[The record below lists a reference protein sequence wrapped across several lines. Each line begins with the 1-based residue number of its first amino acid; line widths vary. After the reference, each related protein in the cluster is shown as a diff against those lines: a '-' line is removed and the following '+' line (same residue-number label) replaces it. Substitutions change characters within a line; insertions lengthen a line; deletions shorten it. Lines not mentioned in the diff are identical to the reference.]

1 MKKLTA
7 MRLINW
13 HAFVDETIEIKNS
26 VLLSGENGAGKSTIL
41 DAIQFVL
48 TCSKYNF
55 NKAANEESK
64 RKLTGYV
71 RYKTGREGSEYL
83 RTGDVTSHVALEFYE
98 ENRKNYF
105 IIGAVIDSSSET
117 SEKVMFYRI
126 EKHRIK
132 DLSYIANEVPLDISK
147 FKTTYR
153 NKSIQAYTN
162 YGDARKDFLNKL
174 GRIGDKFNN
183 LLPKALAFKPITD
196 VKDFVYQYILEEKA
210 LSIDNLRE
218 NIRTYKECQN
228 LVDDVR
234 KRIEKLRNIK
244 ESYVEYER
252 AVSNVK
258 LHSFIIDIVEREIL
272 KEEIEDLEEK
282 IKRGK
287 DNKLLGERRQEE
299 LNNLIRQNENKK
311 DNLQITLNTNEE
323 YLALRDINK
332 NISEKEIN
340 IQRLASSKRTF
351 VNKLR
356 EEERRLQRLRNLG
369 IERIGIST
377 FLDLTKDL
385 NEELD
390 NFINIARDL
399 SKKLDEKREEE
410 LRNSFNYEIDIKK
423 QKEELKKVEESI
435 KELEKRN
442 LQYPKNVITLK
453 EEIVAK
459 FKALGINDEPK
470 ILCEVL
476 EVTDP
481 KWKNAVEGYL
491 NTQRFYLIVEGNN
504 FDKALVEYDRLVKKK
519 GIHSVGL
526 INTLKLDKYDEVD
539 TNSLAA
545 VVTSKSRDG
554 KRFINMILGKVI
566 REKDINKLKEHKTA
580 ITPNCMVYQ
589 NHVARA
595 IDKGIYKRPYIGE
608 EAYKIQLEEFKK
620 KREILKEH
628 IDDLLAKKKD
638 LDNITSIIKNIK
650 LEKISEEAYVV
661 REEKNEILS
670 LASLKKEK
678 EELSNNSTFMELNF
692 KLEEVKKEIDRLKE
706 EYRKLVKNIGSL
718 ETDMKYD
725 REHLNNKVNYLEH
738 KEEDL
743 KEKSLKDSIVFE
755 EGEKRV
761 EAERKIKKLETIKIN
776 FTTSKNN
783 NETRRQNRLE
793 KLKELQGDYNREY
806 EFGAAVGEEGVDG
819 FLGELEKLRKSTIIE
834 YEDNVKKAKERA
846 ELEFREHFI
855 SKINENITVAKKEF
869 KQLNRALQG
878 VKFGNEE
885 YEFKIEKSKDAKVN
899 KYYDMIMDDRN
910 IGEGFTLFTEEYEDK
925 YKEVLEELFDKLTI
939 DNESEDKELQRFTD
953 YRTYMNY
960 DIKIKHSNG
969 EHSLFSKV
977 CKEKS
982 GGETQTPYYV
992 AMAASFVQLYS
1003 MPTNSEPI
1011 GLILFDEAFDKM
1023 DESRIVAMM
1032 EFFNRLPLQLI
1043 IASPPQKI
1051 DTIAPFVNTT
1061 LLVIK
1066 GEDYSLIEGYC
1077 NEKIQG
1083 KDIK

>member
-1 MKKLTA
+1 MKKLTG

-13 HAFVDETIEIKNS
+13 HAFVDETMNIKNS
-26 VLLSGENGAGKSTIL
+26 VLISGENGAGKSTIL

-48 TCSKYNF
+48 TCNKNNF
-55 NKAANEESK
+55 NKAANENSK
-64 RKLTGYV
+64 RNLTGYV
-71 RYKTGREGSEYL
+71 RYKTGREGSEYS
-83 RTGDVTSHVALEFYE
+83 RTGDITSHLALEFYE

-132 DLSYIANEVPLDISK
+132 DINYIVDGVPLDISN
-147 FKTTYR
+147 FKTLYR
-153 NKSIQAYTN
+153 SKSIQAYTN
-162 YGDARKDFLNKL
+162 YGEARKDFLNKL
-174 GRIGDKFNN
+174 GRIGEKFNA

-196 VKDFVYQYILEEKA
+196 VKDFVYQYILEEKE

-234 KRIEKLRNIK
+234 KRIEKLENIK
-244 ESYVEYER
+244 ESYEEYER
-252 AVSNVK
+252 AASNVN
-258 LHSFIIDIVEREIL
+258 LHSFIIDIVDREIL
-272 KEEIEDLEEK
+272 REEIRILEEK
-282 IKRGK
+282 IKS
-287 DNKLLGERRQEE
+287 DENNKILSEKKQKE
-299 LNNLIRQNENKK
+299 LNDLIRQNEDKRN
-311 DNLQITLNTNEE
+311 NIQITLNTNEE
-323 YLALRDINK
+323 FIALADINK
-332 NISEKEIN
+332 KISEKEN
-340 IQRLASSKRTF
+340 NLEKLSNSKKTF
-351 VNKLR
+351 INKLK
-356 EEERRLQRLRNLG
+356 EEERRLKRLKDLG
-369 IERIGIST
+369 IEKIDINI
-377 FLDLTKDL
+377 FLDFTR
-385 NEELD
+385 NINVELE
-390 NFINIARDL
+390 NFINIAKSL
-399 SKKLDEKREEE
+399 SEKLDKRKEEDLKSSTKYELDIEKQR
-410 LRNSFNYEIDIKK
+410 
-423 QKEELKKVEESI
+423 EELKEVEVSI

-453 EEIVAK
+453 EEIITN
-459 FKALGINDEPK
+459 FKTLGINDEPK

-491 NTQRFYLIVEGNN
+491 NTQRFYLIVEGKN
-504 FDKALVEYDRLVKKK
+504 FDKALDVYDRLVKKK

-526 INTLKLDKYDEVD
+526 INTLKLGKYDDVD

-554 KRFINMILGKVI
+554 KRFINMILGRVI
-566 REKDINKLKEHKTA
+566 REENLNKLKEHKTA
-580 ITPNCMVYQ
+580 ITPDCMVYQ

-595 IDKGIYKRPYIGE
+595 IDKEIYKRPYIGE
-608 EAYKIQLEEFKK
+608 EAYKIQLEEFKE
-620 KREILKEH
+620 KREVLKEK
-628 IDDLLAKKKD
+628 IDDLLEKKKD
-638 LDNITSIIKNIK
+638 LDNVIKIIRDTK
-650 LEKISEEAYVV
+650 LERISEDVYVV
-661 REEKNEILS
+661 REEEIERTA
-670 LASLKKEK
+670 LASVKKEK
-678 EELSNNSTFMELNF
+678 EELTKNSTFMELNF
-692 KLEEVKKEIDRLKE
+692 KLQEVSKE
-706 EYRKLVKNIGSL
+706 L
-718 ETDMKYD
+718 EG
-725 REHLNNKVNYLEH
+725 
-738 KEEDL
+738 L
-743 KEKSLKDSIVFE
+743 KEKYNSIAINIGALKNRIETHRENRKYKLGNLERKEEELKEKCLKNVGVFE

-761 EAERKIKKLETIKIN
+761 EVERKRKTLETIKSN

-783 NETRRQNRLE
+783 NETRKQNRLE
-793 KLKELQGDYNREY
+793 ELKNLQGDYNREY
-806 EFGAAVGEEGVDG
+806 EFGAALGEDGVGS
-819 FLGELEKLRKSTIIE
+819 FLDELEKLRKSTIIE

-855 SKINENITVAKKEF
+855 SKINENITIAKKEF
-869 KQLNRALQG
+869 RDLNRALQG

-899 KYYDMIMDDRN
+899 KYYDMIMDERN
-910 IGEGFTLFTEEYEDK
+910 IGEGYTLFTQDYEDK

-939 DNESEDKELQRFTD
+939 DGESEDKELQRFTD

-1051 DTIAPFVNTT
+1051 DTITPFVNTT
-1061 LLVIK
+1061 LLAIK
-1066 GEDYSLIEGYC
+1066 GEDYSLIEGYN
-1077 NEKIQG
+1077 NEKVQG
-1083 KDIK
+1083 RDTE

>member
-71 RYKTGREGSEYL
+71 RYKTGREESEYL
-83 RTGDVTSHVALEFYE
+83 RTGDVTSHVVLEFYE

-132 DLSYIANEVPLDISK
+132 DLSYTFNGVPLDISK
-147 FKTTYR
+147 FKSTHR
-153 NKSIQAYTN
+153 NKSIQSYTN

-218 NIRTYKECQN
+218 NIRTYNECQN

-234 KRIEKLRNIK
+234 RRIENLQNIK
-244 ESYVEYER
+244 ESYGEYER

-272 KEEIEDLEEK
+272 KEEIKALEEK
-282 IKRGK
+282 IKCCK
-287 DNKLLGERRQEE
+287 NNKLLGERKQEE

-356 EEERRLQRLRNLG
+356 EEERRLQKLENLG
-369 IERIGIST
+369 IEKIGIST
-377 FLDLTKDL
+377 FLNLTKDL
-385 NEELD
+385 NGKLE
-390 NFINIARDL
+390 NFIKIARDL

-410 LRNSFNYEIDIKK
+410 LRNSFNYEINIKK
-423 QKEELKKVEESI
+423 QKEELQKVEESI

-442 LQYPKNVITLK
+442 LQYPKNVIILK

-459 FKALGINDEPK
+459 FKALGIKDEPK

-491 NTQRFYLIVEGNN
+491 NTQRFYLIVEEKN

-526 INTLKLDKYDEVD
+526 INTLNLDKYDEVD
-539 TNSLAA
+539 INSLAA

-554 KRFINMILGKVI
+554 KRFINMILGKVR
-566 REKDINKLKEHKTA
+566 REKDINKLKEYKTS
-580 ITPNCMVYQ
+580 ITPDCMVYQ

-595 IDKGIYKRPYIGE
+595 IDKEIYKRPYIGE
-608 EAYKIQLEEFKK
+608 EAYKIQLEEFRE
-620 KREILKEH
+620 KRKILKED
-628 IDDLLAKKKD
+628 IDNLLAKKKE
-638 LDNITSIIKNIK
+638 LDNVTNIIKDIN

-661 REEKNEILS
+661 REEKNEILE
-670 LASLKKEK
+670 LESLKKEK
-678 EELSNNSTFMELNF
+678 AYLSNNSTFMELTF

-706 EYRKLVKNIGSL
+706 EYSKAVKNIGSL
-718 ETDMKYD
+718 ETDIKYD
-725 REHLNNKVNYLEH
+725 RENLNHKVNSLEY

-761 EAERKIKKLETIKIN
+761 ETERKIKNLETIKIN

-806 EFGAAVGEEGVDG
+806 EFGAAPGEEGVDI

-869 KQLNRALQG
+869 KELNRALQG

-899 KYYDMIMDDRN
+899 RYYDMIMDDRN
-910 IGEGFTLFTEEYEDK
+910 IGEGFTLFTQQYEDK

-1032 EFFNRLPLQLI
+1032 EFFNRVPLQLI

-1083 KDIK
+1083 KDTK

>member
-71 RYKTGREGSEYL
+71 RYKTGREESEYL

-132 DLSYIANEVPLDISK
+132 DLSYTFNGVPLDISK
-147 FKTTYR
+147 FKATHR
-153 NKSIQAYTN
+153 NKSIQSYTN

-174 GRIGDKFNN
+174 GRIGDKFNS

-218 NIRTYKECQN
+218 NIRTYNECQN

-234 KRIEKLRNIK
+234 RRIENLQNIK
-244 ESYVEYER
+244 ESYGEYER

-272 KEEIEDLEEK
+272 KEEIKALEEK
-282 IKRGK
+282 IKCCK
-287 DNKLLGERRQEE
+287 NNKLLEERKQEE

-356 EEERRLQRLRNLG
+356 EEERRLQKLENLG
-369 IERIGIST
+369 IEKIGIST
-377 FLDLTKDL
+377 FLNLTKDL
-385 NEELD
+385 NGKLE
-390 NFINIARDL
+390 NFIKIARDL

-410 LRNSFNYEIDIKK
+410 LRNSFNYEINIKK
-423 QKEELKKVEESI
+423 QKEELQKVEESI

-442 LQYPKNVITLK
+442 LQYPKNVIILK

-459 FKALGINDEPK
+459 FKALGIKDEPK

-491 NTQRFYLIVEGNN
+491 NTQRFYLIVEEKN

-526 INTLKLDKYDEVD
+526 INTLNLDKYDEVD
-539 TNSLAA
+539 INSLAA

-554 KRFINMILGKVI
+554 KRFINMILGKVR
-566 REKDINKLKEHKTA
+566 REKDINKLKEYKTS
-580 ITPNCMVYQ
+580 ITPDCMVYQ

-595 IDKGIYKRPYIGE
+595 IDKEIYKRPYIGE
-608 EAYKIQLEEFKK
+608 EAYKIQLEEFRE
-620 KREILKEH
+620 KRKILKED
-628 IDDLLAKKKD
+628 IDNLLAKKKE
-638 LDNITSIIKNIK
+638 LDNVTNIIKDIN

-661 REEKNEILS
+661 REEKNEILE
-670 LASLKKEK
+670 LESLKKEK
-678 EELSNNSTFMELNF
+678 AYLSNNSTFMELTF

-706 EYRKLVKNIGSL
+706 EYSKAVKNIGSL
-718 ETDMKYD
+718 ETDIKYD
-725 REHLNNKVNYLEH
+725 RENLNHKVNSLEY

-761 EAERKIKKLETIKIN
+761 ETERKIKNLETIKIN

-806 EFGAAVGEEGVDG
+806 EFGAAPGEEGVDI

-869 KQLNRALQG
+869 KELNRALQG

-899 KYYDMIMDDRN
+899 RYYDMIMDDRN
-910 IGEGFTLFTEEYEDK
+910 IGEGFTLFTQQYEDK

-1032 EFFNRLPLQLI
+1032 EFFNRVPLQLI

-1083 KDIK
+1083 KDTK

>member
-13 HAFVDETIEIKNS
+13 HAFVDETIEIRNS

-48 TCSKYNF
+48 TCSRYNF
-55 NKAANEESK
+55 NKAANENSK
-64 RKLTGYV
+64 RNLTGYV

-98 ENRKNYF
+98 ESRKNYF

-126 EKHRIK
+126 EKNRIK
-132 DLSYIANEVPLDISK
+132 DLNYIVNGVPLDISN
-147 FKTTYR
+147 FKTAYR
-153 NKSIQAYTN
+153 DKSIQTYTN
-162 YGDARKDFLNKL
+162 YGEARKDFLNKL
-174 GRIGDKFNN
+174 GRIGEKFNA

-196 VKDFVYQYILEEKA
+196 VKDFVYQYILEEKE
-210 LSIDNLRE
+210 LNIDNLRE

-234 KRIEKLRNIK
+234 KRIEKLQNIK
-244 ESYVEYER
+244 ESYEEFER
-252 AVSNVK
+252 ALSNVK

-272 KEEIEDLEEK
+272 KEEIKVLEEK
-282 IKRGK
+282 IKHDE
-287 DNKLLGERRQEE
+287 DNKILKERKQEE
-299 LNNLIRQNENKK
+299 LNDLIRQNENKK

-323 YLALRDINK
+323 YIALRDINK
-332 NISEKEIN
+332 KISEKEIN
-340 IQRLASSKRTF
+340 LQKLVNSKKAF
-351 VNKLR
+351 VNKLK
-356 EEERRLQRLRNLG
+356 EEEKRLQRLRDLG
-369 IERIGIST
+369 IERIDINT
-377 FLDLTKDL
+377 FLDFTKNI

-390 NFINIARDL
+390 DFVNIAKDL
-399 SKKLDEKREEE
+399 SEKLDETREEE
-410 LRNSFNYEIDIKK
+410 LRASFNYEIEIKK
-423 QKEELKKVEESI
+423 QKEDLQKVEESI

-442 LQYPKNVITLK
+442 LQYPKNVVILK
-453 EEIVAK
+453 EEIITN
-459 FKALGINDEPK
+459 FKVLGIKDEPK

-491 NTQRFYLIVEGNN
+491 NTQRFYLIVEGKN
-504 FDKALVEYDRLVKKK
+504 FDKALAVYDRLVKKN
-519 GIHSVGL
+519 GVHSVGL
-526 INTLKLDKYDEVD
+526 INTLKLDKYDEAD

-566 REKDINKLKEHKTA
+566 REENINKLKEHKTA
-580 ITPNCMVYQ
+580 ITPDCMVYQ

-595 IDKGIYKRPYIGE
+595 IDKEIYKRPYIGE
-608 EAYKIQLEEFKK
+608 EAYKIQLEEFKE
-620 KREILKEH
+620 KREIIKETLV
-628 IDDLLAKKKD
+628 DLLEKKKD
-638 LDNITSIIKNIK
+638 LDNVIKIIRDIK

-661 REEKNEILS
+661 REEKNETTA

-678 EELSNNSTFMELNF
+678 EELTNNNAFMELNF

-706 EYRKLVKNIGSL
+706 EHSRLVKNVGAL
-718 ETDMKYD
+718 ENSIKYD
-725 REHLNNKVNYLEH
+725 RENIGFKINYLEH
-738 KEEDL
+738 KEEEL
-743 KEKSLKDSIVFE
+743 KGKSLKDSTVFE

-761 EAERKIKKLETIKIN
+761 EAERKIKSLETIKIN
-776 FTTSKNN
+776 FTSSKNN
-783 NETRRQNRLE
+783 NETRKQNRLE

-806 EFGAAVGEEGVDG
+806 EFGAAPGEEGVDS

-834 YEDNVKKAKERA
+834 YEDNVNKAKERA

-855 SKINENITVAKKEF
+855 SKINENITVARKEF
-869 KQLNRALQG
+869 KELNRALQG

-885 YEFKIEKSKDAKVN
+885 YEFKVEKSKDAKVN
-899 KYYDMIMDDRN
+899 KYYDMIMDERN
-910 IGEGFTLFTEEYEDK
+910 IGEGFTLFTQEYEDK
-925 YKEVLEELFDKLTI
+925 YKEILEELFDKLTI
-939 DNESEDKELQRFTD
+939 DGESEDKELQRFTD

-960 DIKIKHSNG
+960 DIKVKHSNG

-1051 DTIAPFVNTT
+1051 DTITPFVNTT
-1061 LLVIK
+1061 LLVIR
-1066 GEDYSLIEGYC
+1066 GEDYSLIEGYG

-1083 KDIK
+1083 RDTK